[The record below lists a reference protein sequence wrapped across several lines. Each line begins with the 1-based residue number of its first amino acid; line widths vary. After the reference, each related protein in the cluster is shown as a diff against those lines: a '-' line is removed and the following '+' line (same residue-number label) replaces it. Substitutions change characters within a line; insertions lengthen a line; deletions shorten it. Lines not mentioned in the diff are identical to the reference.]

1 MSNTNTT
8 SNEIHISRKVD
19 PEKLSKFDLSHYL
32 TKLMWIEPFYSRL
45 LRSMNK
51 IETDKIPTAGVSV
64 SVDKINLYYNKSFLA
79 SLKDVEI
86 IGILKHE
93 CLHILYEHTTKR
105 MKDEKLIWNY
115 STDLA
120 INTLLKRHELPEGGL
135 IPGKKLSPLTEE
147 NKKNMSDEQIS
158 KYEYISNFI
167 YNLPPDKSAE
177 YYYEKFMQ
185 NEKIKE
191 YLQDKVIEV
200 TIKENGEIDDH
211 GEWANLPDDEKQLV
225 KQKIEELIKDAYKEC
240 DSAKSWGSIPQSI
253 IKDIQ
258 SMFSK
263 EIPWNELLKR
273 FIGFTQRNERTSS
286 ITKLNRKYPGVHSG
300 IQKNYKPKVAV
311 YIDES
316 GSVDDQLLSKF
327 FAEIN
332 SLATICDFTLYKFDT
347 EVAEDTK
354 VEFQKGKK
362 YALQRQKVGGT
373 DFDAPTIHANE
384 RRKLFDGLI
393 IMTDGLAPKPVNSR
407 LRRCWVLPNKSKL
420 DFDSNNDIIIN
431 VK

>member
-191 YLQDKVIEV
+191 YLLDKVI
-200 TIKENGEIDDH
+200 
-211 GEWANLPDDEKQLV
+211 
-225 KQKIEELIKDAYKEC
+225 
-240 DSAKSWGSIPQSI
+240 
-253 IKDIQ
+253 
-258 SMFSK
+258 M
-263 EIPWNELLKR
+263 
-273 FIGFTQRNERTSS
+273 TSS
-286 ITKLNRKYPGVHSG
+286 LFNP
-300 IQKNYKPKVAV
+300 
-311 YIDES
+311 
-316 GSVDDQLLSKF
+316 SK
-327 FAEIN
+327 
-332 SLATICDFTLYKFDT
+332 
-347 EVAEDTK
+347 
-354 VEFQKGKK
+354 
-362 YALQRQKVGGT
+362 GG
-373 DFDAPTIHANE
+373 
-384 RRKLFDGLI
+384 
-393 IMTDGLAPKPVNSR
+393 
-407 LRRCWVLPNKSKL
+407 CQ
-420 DFDSNNDIIIN
+420 
-431 VK
+431 